1 MLGIVKRFYCTY
13 FDRNYLV
20 RGLVLIRSLREFSGG
35 DWQLFVIC
43 MDDESKTLLE
53 KLALPNVTAMSIL
66 QIESTDLEL
75 VAAKNNRNRVEYLW
89 TTTPAIILWLIDNH
103 PEIDLLTY
111 LDADLCFYSSPEPI
125 FAEFG
130 GDSVLIHEHRYAPE
144 LKDMEING
152 KYNVGLLCFRN
163 DERGR
168 RALRWWRERC
178 IESCHLDIKTGK
190 CGDQMYLND
199 WPERFPGIHVLKHR
213 GGGVAPWN
221 VDRFTLR
228 RRNGQVLVEDA
239 ALIFYHFH
247 SLRILGPETFR
258 LAYRFYIRADVADLI
273 YRPYTRAL
281 TEAMIDIQRLEPSFH
296 LAFQQPGFIEKL
308 WDFLFYFRP
317 MSRFIAVVRQALR
330 QSVQCPPATRQ

>member
-1 MLGIVKRFYCTY
+1 MKRFYCTY
-13 FDRNYLV
+13 FDRRYLA
-20 RGLVLIRSLREFSGG
+20 RGLVLLRSLREHAAG
-35 DWQLFVIC
+35 DWQSFVVC
-43 MDDESKTLLE
+43 MDEESRKLLE
-53 KLALPNVTAMSIL
+53 KFALPNVTPMSIK
-66 QIESTDLEL
+66 QIEAADAEL

-89 TTTPAIILWLIDNH
+89 TTTPAIILSLIDNH
-103 PEIDLLTY
+103 PEIDVLTY

-125 FAEFG
+125 FAELDG
-130 GDSVLIHEHRYAPE
+130 ASVLIHEHRYAPE
-144 LKDMEING
+144 LEDMEING

-168 RALRWWRERC
+168 SALHWWRARC

-199 WPERFPGIHVLKHR
+199 WPDRFPGVHVLQHR

-221 VDRFTLR
+221 VDQCILR
-228 RRNGQVLVEDA
+228 TQNGQVLVEDEP
-239 ALIFYHFH
+239 LIFYHFH

-281 TEAMIDIQRLEPSFH
+281 TEAMIDIQRAEPSFQF
-296 LAFQQPGFIEKL
+296 AFQQPGFVEEL

-317 MSRFIAVVRQALR
+317 VSRFIALVRQAMR
-330 QSVQCPPATRQ
+330 QSSQCTPVRQP